1 MSYFVYILAS
11 RKHGTL
17 YVGVTNDI
25 ARRVDEHRTGI
36 ASGFTKKY
44 RVHRLVYAETHDDV
58 NEAIGREKA
67 IKEWKRAWKVQLIEN
82 TNPEWEDLTASLN
95 R

>member
-25 ARRVDEHRTGI
+25 ARRIDEHRRGI

-44 RVHRLVYAETHDDV
+44 RVHQLVYAETHDDA

-67 IKEWKRAWKVQLIEN
+67 IKEWKRAWKVQLIEKA
-82 TNPEWEDLTASLN
+82 NPEWEDLTASLN

>member
-25 ARRVDEHRTGI
+25 ARRIDEHRNGI

-44 RVHRLVYAETHDDV
+44 QVHRLVYAETHDDV

-67 IKEWKRAWKVQLIEN
+67 IKEWKRAWKVQLIEKA
-82 TNPEWEDLTASLN
+82 NPEGEDLTASLN